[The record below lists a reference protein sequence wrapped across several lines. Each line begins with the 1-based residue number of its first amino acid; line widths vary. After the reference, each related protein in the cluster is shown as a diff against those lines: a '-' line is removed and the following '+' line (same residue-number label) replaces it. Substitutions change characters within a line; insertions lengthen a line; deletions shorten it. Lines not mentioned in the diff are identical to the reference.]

1 MNIGF
6 LMLAAALNFTP
17 QNTEVVVAPRAWR
30 NQRVAWFAAQE
41 MTNFLSRALGVNVPV
56 RTKLNPAK
64 TSIVLGTNAW
74 SCAAGV
80 DISKLPQ
87 DGFVM
92 RTSGNTIYIAGFDEN
107 RNPLNGVFPRAT
119 LFGAYEFLEKYVGC
133 RFYFPGELG
142 EIVPKLKS
150 FEVPEID
157 VVCAPFLTERH
168 CFFKEANIWKQE
180 WPL

>member
-1 MNIGF
+1 MNSGF
-6 LMLAAALNFTP
+6 LMVAAALNFTP

-80 DISKLPQ
+80 DISRLPQ

-92 RTSGNTIYIAGFDEN
+92 RTSGSAIYIAGFDEN

-119 LFGAYEFLEKYVGC
+119 LFGAYELC
-133 RFYFPGELG
+133 RMPVLLSGRIGRDSSEAQ
-142 EIVPKLKS
+142 IVRG
-150 FEVPEID
+150 
-157 VVCAPFLTERH
+157 A
-168 CFFKEANIWKQE
+168 
-180 WPL
+180 